1 MRLINLFTFLVLCVS
16 QVHSMNGSESVDP
29 FVSVPGARPFVIK
42 LKGDVAAECMES
54 FQAFC
59 KDQQIARDQAA
70 EYKAVESFANSVIEP
85 APHTACGDV
94 LSGIKE
100 WISKP
105 ANAGA
110 AHTAGMTGE
119 SRVLTVDLETLADV
133 LNVRAKKLVTASEI
147 AGHIA
152 AASQANEQTKQYSLL
167 RFFAQKILGYQSYEL
182 DSLNSWLS
190 GTNATAAVSSS
201 SAVLKCDISLVFKLI
216 SARAG
221 RDIGG
226 EFKRFVD
233 EYREKEGRVLLK
245 QDFDAFTMGSGT
257 AISGM
262 SMDFPYETLIENGME
277 MQKQAFPKG
286 FDVSI
291 PLAAAKHAFLGNLST
306 EYAPESLRIYGRF
319 IIKGQSDFVSAAHRD
334 LATAS
339 SIEIR
344 DGFIYQGGELLNTT
358 DTIWALS
365 HEGTVRIYPQKQSS
379 VLGCSNHYY
388 LFQKEGVGMPV
399 ACAGHL
405 EANGKISKINRSSGH
420 YMPTELQF
428 ILAITHLNALGIIA
442 DNVILNENSYSTGY
456 RTLAEALSVASMIEL
471 G

>member
-1 MRLINLFTFLVLCVS
+1 MKLINLFTLIVLCVS
-16 QVHSMNGSESVDP
+16 QLHSMIDSGQVDP
-29 FVSVPGARPFVIK
+29 FVSVPGARPFAIK
-42 LKGDVAAECMES
+42 LKADVAAECKES
-54 FQAFC
+54 FEAFR
-59 KDQQIARDQAA
+59 KAQQIARDKAA
-70 EYKAVESFANSVIEP
+70 EYKAVESFASNVIRTTTDHP
-85 APHTACGDV
+85 DIHALD
-94 LSGIKE
+94 GIRE

-110 AHTAGMTGE
+110 AHTAVVSGQD
-119 SRVLTVDLETLADV
+119 RILTVDLETLADV
-133 LNVRAKKLVTASEI
+133 LNVRAKKSVTAGEI
-147 AGHIA
+147 AEYIA
-152 AASQANEQTKQYSLL
+152 AASQANGQSRQYSLL
-167 RFFAQKILGYQSYEL
+167 MFFARTILKYQQYEL

-190 GTNATAAVSSS
+190 GSNAMTTASSS

-221 RDIGG
+221 RNIVA
-226 EFKRFVD
+226 EFGRFVE
-233 EYREKEGRVLLK
+233 EYNEKEGRVFLK

-257 AISGM
+257 VSSGM
-262 SMDFPYETLIENGME
+262 PMHFEHAILIENGME
-277 MQKQAFPKG
+277 TTKQAFPKG

-291 PLAAAKHAFLGNLST
+291 PLAAVKDEFLGRLMQ
-306 EYAPESLRIYGRF
+306 ECGGESRIYGRF

-379 VLGCSNHYY
+379 VLGCSNHHY